1 MTASAPLPASWIR
14 RADLTLWPAVVVLGA
29 TLALFEFTPLDVA
42 LQDRF
47 FDFASGH
54 WRVDATNPVWRTIF
68 YHGPKVGIVAIGLTL
83 AVLVAGPERWR
94 ERLDFGRR
102 DLVVA
107 FLTLASVPALIGLGK
122 NVTNVFCPSEIRRY
136 GGDVPYVAL
145 CSPYPEDDRPAK
157 RGHCFPAGHASG
169 GFALLGLAWL
179 RRTRRGW
186 WSGIGLGLGVGWAMG
201 LYQMLKGAHYLSHTL
216 VTMLVA
222 WILVLVWRRLVS
234 FASLR
239 RPLKTSRAASRRGGG
254 NGRMRV

>member
-1 MTASAPLPASWIR
+1 MSSAAPLPGSWIR
-14 RADLTLWPAVVVLGA
+14 RADRTLWPGIILLAA
-29 TLALFEFTPLDVA
+29 TIALFEFTSIDLV

-47 FDFASGH
+47 FDFSSGH
-54 WRVDATNPVWRTIF
+54 WRVDATNPAWRTIF
-68 YHGPKVGIVAIGLTL
+68 YNGPKAVIVAIGLVL
-83 AVLVAGPERWR
+83 AVLALGPERWR

-102 DLVVA
+102 DVVVA

-122 NVTNVFCPSEIRRY
+122 NATNVFCPSEIRRY

-145 CSPYPEDDRPAK
+145 CSSYPEGDRPAK

-169 GFALLGLAWL
+169 GFALVGLAWL

-186 WSGIGLGLGVGWAMG
+186 WGGLSIGLGVGWAMG

-222 WILVLVWRRLVS
+222 WILVLVWRRVVSLVS
-234 FASLR
+234 GR
-239 RPLKTSRAASRRGGG
+239 RSLKTSPVGSRPAGESQ
-254 NGRMRV
+254 RVRV